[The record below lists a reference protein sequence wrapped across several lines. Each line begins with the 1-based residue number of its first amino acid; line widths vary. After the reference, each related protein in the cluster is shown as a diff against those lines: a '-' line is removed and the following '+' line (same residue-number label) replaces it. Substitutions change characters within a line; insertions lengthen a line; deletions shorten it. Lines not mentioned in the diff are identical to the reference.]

1 MRPEIGIDGAVSPDN
16 MHSPEKQMRQ
26 LQEGSVKLAVQ
37 CLLEVVDSGAKNMEV
52 MIVRA
57 DGRAF
62 MEESAV
68 DVVVKK
74 VEEEIEANK
83 DAKKKST
90 DE

>member
-1 MRPEIGIDGAVSPDN
+1 MDE
-16 MHSPEKQMRQ
+16 ET
-26 LQEGSVKLAVQ
+26 SVKLAVQ